1 MVLYLYFIS
10 GSKLS
15 VFQKKKAA
23 TPKTL
28 KSPKTP
34 KIPKT
39 PKPPKAE
46 RIKEKKPPKSDKP
59 KGKPGRPKGVKN
71 KDKKIVAPQTISK
84 EYLSSSDSDSSPETP
99 KKQKS
104 EKPSGSHKR
113 DRPDVPATAAPPP
126 AKKVNIT
133 PYYMQFLRWSVK
145 FIYSEKAAK
154 FCEISTLLLTGTTQ
168 DKSKVEISQ
177 NCVTFLE

>member
-1 MVLYLYFIS
+1 MLIS

-15 VFQKKKAA
+15 VFQKKKAS
-23 TPKTL
+23 TPKSL

-46 RIKEKKPPKSDKP
+46 RIKDKKTPKSDKP

-71 KDKKIVAPQTISK
+71 KDKKIIAPQTISK

-99 KKQKS
+99 EKQHKKHKS
-104 EKPSGSHKR
+104 EKSSGSHKR
-113 DRPDVPATAAPPP
+113 DRPDVPTTAAPPP

-133 PYYMQFLRWSVK
+133 PVLHAVPQLVCKPHFGEFFCFSSSGRDLSRDDCIEE
-145 FIYSEKAAK
+145 FIKR
-154 FCEISTLLLTGTTQ
+154 I
-168 DKSKVEISQ
+168 
-177 NCVTFLE
+177 